1 MSVPPLCVMRPGTVP
16 YRTALAWQRELA
28 AARIAG
34 RTAHDTLLLLEHPPV
49 VTLGRA
55 GQAGHILDA
64 EGIDV
69 VEVERGGDATFH
81 GPGQLVG
88 YPILDLRRHRPDVHW
103 YLRALEQVLIDA
115 LTTFG
120 LAATRRSGYTGVWT
134 RGRKIASIGVH
145 VKQWVTWHGFALNVT
160 TDVDEF
166 ARVVPCGIAD
176 VVMTSVAYETAAD
189 EIQTAADRMEHAAT
203 AVVAAFAQV
212 FGVTAL
218 ETAAPAPACRASVAV
233 GPGLP

>member
-1 MSVPPLCVMRPGTVP
+1 VSVPPLCVIRPGTVE

-64 EGIDV
+64 QGIDV

-88 YPILDLRRHRPDVHW
+88 YPILDLRQHRPDVHW

-120 LAATRRSGYTGVWT
+120 IAATRRSGYTGVWT
-134 RGRKIASIGVH
+134 RGRKIASIGIH

-166 ARVVPCGIAD
+166 ARVVPCGIAN
-176 VVMTSVAYETAAD
+176 VIMTSMADETAD
-189 EIQTAADRMEHAAT
+189 EIQTAADRMKRAAA

-218 ETAAPAPACRASVAV
+218 ETVAPALTYGASVPA
-233 GPGLP
+233 GPALT